1 MVAIRQ
7 VLENA
12 VFWRRHHHD
21 SRKNPGNSKRS
32 GLIQVVHKRLERVDI
47 ICPVNTN
54 THKKIFSLPR
64 VPPEVMPGAAAAQK
78 KQNSGEIINKP

>member
-32 GLIQVVHKRLERVDI
+32 RLIQVVHEILEQVDI
-47 ICPVNTN
+47 ISLVNTN
-54 THKKIFSLPR
+54 THHKIFSLPGL
-64 VPPEVMPGAAAAQK
+64 PPEVMPGAAAAHQ
-78 KQNSGEIINKP
+78 KQNL